1 MPVGGLF
8 AGQLYLG
15 GDGKLWHWNI
25 FNENIWTRAEHYA
38 KPLVPSEI
46 LQQGFALKIGGR
58 SIPLDASGFSNV
70 SFRGQ
75 YPLGTVEYKDPAI
88 PLTVTMNAFSPF
100 VPLNTQ
106 DSSLPATLMSFTV
119 CNTSSSPVEAVL
131 SGSLENAVALHHR
144 AMLGLQ
150 QIKVVSE
157 KGFTFLDCSVTEDT
171 QAICKPDVVLEDW
184 NKETY
189 ADWTVEGTAFG
200 TGPLLKKS
208 LPKYLGNVGGDTER
222 VVNSNASAPG
232 KNGGEKDNA
241 MGKLT
246 SRPFLIDHNFLSFWI
261 GGGNNPGTTGVNLLV
276 DGKIVAS
283 ATGKASNNMEL
294 VSQDLRKYQGK
305 QGVIE
310 IIDNQAGSWGNV
322 GVGRILLR
330 DSTMT
335 KPISTLPDAGTMG
348 LALLGSK
355 ADTATESKSVP
366 LNETLVGE
374 LGRAMKLAPGESVTV
389 TFAVTWFFPNLDYIP
404 RVAVKGRSYT
414 NNFDSALAVARYVA
428 DNEKRLVDDTLL
440 WNRTWYNSTLPYWF
454 LDRTFV
460 NISVLATTTSFRL
473 KDGRYWAWEGVGDC
487 AGNCG
492 HVYYYAQA
500 SGRLFPD
507 IERDQREKV
516 DFSISQHPDGAIMF
530 RGENS
535 GIPAIDAQ
543 GGYIL
548 RALREHQVSSDDAFL
563 KRVWP
568 KVKLAMD
575 WMIAKDGIESGIIH
589 GNQHNT
595 LDSDWFGEIS
605 WLSGVYQAAL
615 LASAEMAN
623 HMNDPDYAAK
633 CRKIAQTG
641 KEYMAKN
648 LFNGEYYQNKVDPD
662 HLDAINSGSGCE
674 INQVMGQSW
683 AFQVGLPRVFP
694 KDETVK
700 SLQSLWKYNFA
711 PDVGPYREAYKPGR
725 WYAMPGEAGLLGC
738 TFPRDDW
745 SYLKAAGKGNPGFVG
760 YFNECQ
766 NGYEHQVAGHM
777 IWEGTPGSD
786 LVIKGLAIERAIHD
800 RYGASKRNPYNEIE
814 CGDHYGRSM
823 ASYGVFLAACGFEYD
838 GPAGRI
844 GFAPRLTPEHFKA
857 AFTSAEGWGSY
868 SQEIAG
874 GTMNAVLAVKW
885 GSLRLKTISL
895 GLTGGQ
901 KISHAKVLLGQAEI
915 PSLIKSS
922 DQGVSIIFTSE
933 IQLNPEKDLQI
944 LLN

>member
-25 FNENIWTRAEHYA
+25 FNENIFTRAEHYA

-75 YPLGTVEYKDPAI
+75 YPLGTVEYKDPSI
-88 PLTVTMNAFSPF
+88 PLTVTMEAFSPF
-100 VPLNTQ
+100 IPLSTE
-106 DSSLPATLMSFTV
+106 DSSLPATLMRFTV

-131 SGSLENAVALHHR
+131 SGSLENAIALHHR
-144 AMLGLQ
+144 DMPGNR
-150 QIKVVSE
+150 QIQVRHE
-157 KGFTFLDCSVTEDT
+157 NGFTFLDCSVTE
-171 QAICKPDVVLEDW
+171 ALNGNRRPDVVLEDW
-184 NKETY
+184 NKKTY

-615 LASAEMAN
+615 LASAEMAD
-623 HMNDPDYAAK
+623 HMNDHDYAAK

-648 LFNGEYYQNKVDPD
+648 LFNGE
-662 HLDAINSGSGCE
+662 ST
-674 INQVMGQSW
+674 
-683 AFQVGLPRVFP
+683 R
-694 KDETVK
+694 T
-700 SLQSLWKYNFA
+700 
-711 PDVGPYREAYKPGR
+711 
-725 WYAMPGEAGLLGC
+725 
-738 TFPRDDW
+738 
-745 SYLKAAGKGNPGFVG
+745 
-760 YFNECQ
+760 
-766 NGYEHQVAGHM
+766 
-777 IWEGTPGSD
+777 
-786 LVIKGLAIERAIHD
+786 
-800 RYGASKRNPYNEIE
+800 
-814 CGDHYGRSM
+814 
-823 ASYGVFLAACGFEYD
+823 
-838 GPAGRI
+838 
-844 GFAPRLTPEHFKA
+844 
-857 AFTSAEGWGSY
+857 
-868 SQEIAG
+868 
-874 GTMNAVLAVKW
+874 KW
-885 GSLRLKTISL
+885 IPTIS
-895 GLTGGQ
+895 TPSIQ
-901 KISHAKVLLGQAEI
+901 VRVAK
-915 PSLIKSS
+915 S
-922 DQGVSIIFTSE
+922 TR
-933 IQLNPEKDLQI
+933 
-944 LLN
+944 